1 MSFLYVGLGLAM
13 ISGISAMMTIGNN
26 INNLMLISTFK
37 ESDYIQSSLPS
48 YDRRIMDILDK
59 YSGSSEEVC
68 LHIKG
73 KLSDT
78 LYEDGE
84 IFISSGTQTPS
95 LNSLF
100 IGSCVLVNKDI
111 KHRVIVNKNNIGTF
125 NLYTCYLKNET
136 FCPYE
141 VNK

>member
-1 MSFLYVGLGLAM
+1 MNFLYVGLGLAM

-68 LHIKG
+68 SHIKG

-111 KHRVIVNKNNIGTF
+111 KHRVIVNKNNMGNF
-125 NLYTCYLKNET
+125 NLFSCYLKDES

-141 VNK
+141 LNK

>member
-1 MSFLYVGLGLAM
+1 MSFLYLGLGLAM

-111 KHRVIVNKNNIGTF
+111 KHRVIVNKNNMGNF
-125 NLYTCYLKNET
+125 NLFSCYLKDES

-141 VNK
+141 LNK

>member
-1 MSFLYVGLGLAM
+1 MSFLYIGLGLAM

-111 KHRVIVNKNNIGTF
+111 KHRVIVNKNNVGNF
-125 NLYTCYLKNET
+125 NLFSCYLKDES

-141 VNK
+141 LNK

>member
-1 MSFLYVGLGLAM
+1 MSFLYIGLGLAM

-111 KHRVIVNKNNIGTF
+111 KHRVIVNKNNMGNF
-125 NLYTCYLKNET
+125 NLFSCYLKDES

-141 VNK
+141 LNK